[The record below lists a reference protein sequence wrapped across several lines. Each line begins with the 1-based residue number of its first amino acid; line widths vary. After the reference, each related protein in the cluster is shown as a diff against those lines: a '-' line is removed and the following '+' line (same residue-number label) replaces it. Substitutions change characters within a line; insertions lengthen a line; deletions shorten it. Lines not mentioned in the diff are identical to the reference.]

1 MKRICLIVLFLSLL
15 LTTCISALSESAEDP
30 VVVRVGDI
38 TFTQSEV
45 QFGYVSSLDVLKAFN
60 GEVTDEDRQVLLD
73 GTIQRAVDIGVAE
86 CKLKQLGKYDFTEE
100 ELSTLQYS
108 AQQAFDQTWQEL
120 YKRAQEED
128 VETTEAEITHWLEE
142 SGYTV
147 YAYFREAQ
155 ITERQYRLVEMYC
168 SDIVL
173 KQSDVDDFY
182 MENYVEPDRE
192 KYENDIDLYD
202 SEIALTNSEAFFVP
216 EGFRYIKQI
225 VLPLPD
231 GFEDQLKPY
240 ERRVKSRLQD
250 AQTVYL
256 ELADAAAEAETM
268 EDFAEQKAAYKA
280 AREKMEEARQAY
292 LAKLKEAVPQV
303 QDTVDTIRQATEA
316 GIRFEDSIKKYSID
330 QQYVE
335 GNGFQFHP
343 NSKRWPEPF
352 GEAIA
357 AMEKPGDLSEPV
369 ASDDGVHIFCYMGD
383 VPAGVHTMTD
393 EERAALEQSALRA
406 AQKKKL
412 DELVQEWKA
421 DYEIETHPELI
432 DVE

>member
-1 MKRICLIVLFLSLL
+1 VKRICLIVLFLSLL

-142 SGYTV
+142 SGFTV
-147 YAYFREAQ
+147 DAYFREAQ

-383 VPAGVHTMTD
+383 VPAGVHTLTD

>member
-147 YAYFREAQ
+147 DAYFREAQ

-383 VPAGVHTMTD
+383 VPAGVHTLTD

-412 DELVQEWKA
+412 DEMVQEWKA

>member
-60 GEVTDEDRQVLLD
+60 GEVTDEDRQVLLE

-147 YAYFREAQ
+147 NAYFREAQ

-383 VPAGVHTMTD
+383 VPAGVHTLTD